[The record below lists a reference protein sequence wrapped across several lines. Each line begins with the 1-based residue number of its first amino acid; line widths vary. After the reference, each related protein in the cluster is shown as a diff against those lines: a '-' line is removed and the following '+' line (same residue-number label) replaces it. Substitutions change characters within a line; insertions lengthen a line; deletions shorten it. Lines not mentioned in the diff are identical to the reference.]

1 MAGTYILLGF
11 LGGIVFSILCIVCL
25 FVSLANKFK
34 GGK

>member
-1 MAGTYILLGF
+1 MEWIYITLGF
-11 LGGIVFSILCIVCL
+11 LGGIVFSILFIVCL

>member
-1 MAGTYILLGF
+1 MEWIYIILGL